1 MREPCKHC
9 NSKDCDDRECDR
21 LGPVGELACI
31 RCSKAVDA
39 VARRGPCGGRVIE
52 PSDDTWR
59 SEHARHGGRVW
70 VCSVACARLCAR
82 DLSLLRFFQSTPCFQ
97 SLRVARARES
107 DDEAEYN
114 RALAED
120 RALRDACKVGQESPP
135 RLNFG
140 GLIDSLTGSRQQS

>member
-59 SEHARHGGRVW
+59 SLA
-70 VCSVACARLCAR
+70 A
-82 DLSLLRFFQSTPCFQ
+82 LLQMP
-97 SLRVARARES
+97 VEI
-107 DDEAEYN
+107 
-114 RALAED
+114 
-120 RALRDACKVGQESPP
+120 PP
-135 RLNFG
+135 PA
-140 GLIDSLTGSRQQS
+140 